1 MRVYVVPGRIL
12 LGLNIRVFRAVDFS
26 FVNTN
31 HTFISILG
39 PELSDIIIHKH
50 LNTMET
56 KMVWVP
62 CGAVRAH
69 EARRKVTGLGSGS
82 GLMCRIFT
90 KCSETVS
97 TLTAVVQ
104 DSVQTLTPL
113 SRVLGSRPGQKENSL
128 FIPLTSHMETA
139 AHESVSLAGLC
150 GWN

>member
-1 MRVYVVPGRIL
+1 MSVYVVPRRIL
-12 LGLNIRVFRAVDFS
+12 LGLNTRVFRAVDFS

-31 HTFISILG
+31 HTYISILG
-39 PELSDIIIHKH
+39 PELSDIIKHKH

-69 EARRKVTGLGSGS
+69 EARGKVTGLGSGSGS

-113 SRVLGSRPGQKENSL
+113 SCFLRSRPGQKENSL
-128 FIPLTSHMETA
+128 FIPLTSHMQHMEVC
-139 AHESVSLAGLC
+139 H
-150 GWN
+150 